1 MASII
6 EAVKFL
12 SEHQISYVLRERFCQ
27 DSPENYF
34 GRQRSEWARKD
45 NPTVRDVGYDDN
57 TIRNQKVYRP
67 ISGSVHGNATINNEC
82 LVKINFKKAS
92 AICE

>member
-34 GRQRSEWARKD
+34 GRQRSA
-45 NPTVRDVGYDDN
+45 
-57 TIRNQKVYRP
+57 
-67 ISGSVHGNATINNEC
+67 
-82 LVKINFKKAS
+82 
-92 AICE
+92 

>member
-1 MASII
+1 MSYGSPNVFHSILKIGIIQSKNVLILLQIYVKNVYLMASII

-34 GRQRSEWARKD
+34 GRQRSA
-45 NPTVRDVGYDDN
+45 
-57 TIRNQKVYRP
+57 
-67 ISGSVHGNATINNEC
+67 
-82 LVKINFKKAS
+82 
-92 AICE
+92 